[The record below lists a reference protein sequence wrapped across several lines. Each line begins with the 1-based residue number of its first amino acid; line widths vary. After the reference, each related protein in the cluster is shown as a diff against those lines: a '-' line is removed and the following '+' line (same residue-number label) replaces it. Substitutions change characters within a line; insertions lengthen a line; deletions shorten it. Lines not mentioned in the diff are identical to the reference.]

1 MKIHWKRSQLVQS
14 PQGEFLV
21 IGVKDWY
28 TGETRHFRSRPAA
41 ERWAR
46 ENVPGMID
54 EKHLRAVS
62 EAAYTC
68 TGKRYTGWFLCY
80 WEK

>member
-1 MKIHWKRSQLVQS
+1 MLWKRSQFRQND
-14 PQGEFLV
+14 QGECLV
-21 IGVKDWY
+21 IGVKNWH

-46 ENVPGMID
+46 ENVPDMIN
-54 EKHLRAVS
+54 EKELRAVS
-62 EAAYTC
+62 EAAYTR
-68 TGKRYTGWFLCY
+68 TGKRYTGWFICY